1 MARKQRCESASC
13 KLNMLH
19 SGRLDLET
27 GLDPCF
33 CNEGC
38 RCSLLELS
46 MAPVKTQGLELA
58 VALSLFH
65 IRGSI
70 VLLSLSYVMMLTVG
84 KFLDFSADDLD
95 LDWGRKLASY
105 RMQKGNCIER

>member
-1 MARKQRCESASC
+1 
-13 KLNMLH
+13 MLH
-19 SGRLDLET
+19 SSRLDLET
-27 GLDPCF
+27 GLGPCF
-33 CNEGC
+33 SSIGC

-65 IRGSI
+65 MRGSI

-95 LDWGRKLASY
+95 LDWCRKLANY

>member
-1 MARKQRCESASC
+1 
-13 KLNMLH
+13 MLH
-19 SGRLDLET
+19 SSRLGLET
-27 GLDPCF
+27 GLGPRF
-33 CNEGC
+33 SNGGC
-38 RCSLLELS
+38 RCSLLEFS

-65 IRGSI
+65 MSGSI
-70 VLLSLSYVMMLTVG
+70 VLLSLSYFMMPTVG

-95 LDWGRKLASY
+95 LDWGRKLATY

>member
-1 MARKQRCESASC
+1 
-13 KLNMLH
+13 
-19 SGRLDLET
+19 
-27 GLDPCF
+27 
-33 CNEGC
+33 
-38 RCSLLELS
+38 

-65 IRGSI
+65 MRGSI

-95 LDWGRKLASY
+95 LDWGRKLATY